1 MGYNFKTTALA
12 AVAALALPLS
22 AGAATTLNVGDSDTN
37 AFTLNSGDTASFAY
51 TPTSNMRISIVTTS
65 GTDTA
70 AAANLMKIL
79 FGVNG
84 ATQHFSTYSIPDSTA
99 SAEGQIATFT
109 TSSPFT
115 IDFSAFGTSSKV
127 SLGYS
132 FNTFSVSTV
141 PVPAAGI
148 MLGGVMLAGGA
159 FARRKKSKPQA

>member
-1 MGYNFKTTALA
+1 MGYNIKTTALA

-22 AGAATTLNVGDSDTN
+22 AGAATLNVGDSDTN
-37 AFTLNSGDTASFAY
+37 AFVLSSGQTASFSY
-51 TPTSNMRISIVTTS
+51 EPTAKLRVSIVTTS

-70 AAANLMKIL
+70 SAANLMKVL

-84 ATQHFSTYSIPDSTA
+84 ATQHFTTYTIPDSTA

-115 IDFSAFGTSSKV
+115 IDFSAFDISSKV

-132 FNTFSVSTV
+132 FNTFAVSTV
-141 PVPAAGI
+141 PVPAAGLL
-148 MLGGVMLAGGA
+148 LGGVVAAGGA
-159 FARRKKSKPQA
+159 FARRRKAKSEA